1 MTSSENWQPL
11 PLPPPPPRLGDHL
24 NFLLSH
30 STLNP
35 FFLGSTISFTN
46 SRRSSAPASI
56 CPEAGLTRWDKQQTA
71 HPAAEPFHLWSLPY
85 AAPLSPSWASFNV
98 SLLFIISTPLTSR
111 PIAMALTGS
120 NFYSDGCQPLG
131 TPFLPPFPFP
141 FFLSPFSISISIY
154 LSICHICCLS
164 SIYQASTSHLFCHLS
179 KLIFIINYLSG
190 YSDESSSIWSCQ
202 LSVLWSER
210 NAPPHTHL
218 HHLHQ
223 RKDLLSSLILC
234 CHLAST
240 PLFLDNALS
249 LGFWTAHC
257 PAFL

>member
-1 MTSSENWQPL
+1 
-11 PLPPPPPRLGDHL
+11 
-24 NFLLSH
+24 
-30 STLNP
+30 
-35 FFLGSTISFTN
+35 
-46 SRRSSAPASI
+46 
-56 CPEAGLTRWDKQQTA
+56 
-71 HPAAEPFHLWSLPY
+71 
-85 AAPLSPSWASFNV
+85 
-98 SLLFIISTPLTSR
+98 
-111 PIAMALTGS
+111 MALTGS
-120 NFYSDGCQPLG
+120 DFYSDGCQPLG

-179 KLIFIINYLSG
+179 KLIFIINYLLG

-202 LSVLWSER
+202 LSVSWSER
-210 NAPPHTHL
+210 NAPPHTC

-223 RKDLLSSLILC
+223 RKDLLSSLILR
-234 CHLAST
+234 CHLASS